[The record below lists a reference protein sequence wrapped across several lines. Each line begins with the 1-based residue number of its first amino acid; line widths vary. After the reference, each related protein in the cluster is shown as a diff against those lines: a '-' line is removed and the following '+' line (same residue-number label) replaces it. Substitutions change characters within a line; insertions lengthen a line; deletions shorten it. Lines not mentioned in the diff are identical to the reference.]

1 MGRSS
6 IQMELPSRPISTGN
20 LVTPTKTNMPTTISE
35 KNGEI
40 VVSFTAT
47 EIMKLFGVYR
57 TQPKNPSHTLDSDSQ
72 LIEVAKSLGATHLRF
87 PLYDD
92 GWIVKEEKGGFLPL
106 ARYGNYDDG
115 RFWVTRTSG
124 SYFPRDMRD
133 KLMELPNE

>member
-1 MGRSS
+1 MGPSNT
-6 IQMELPSRPISTGN
+6 QMGLPTQPISTAN
-20 LVTPTKTNMPTTISE
+20 LERTTRTEMVKTVSQS
-35 KNGEI
+35 NGDI

-57 TQPKNPSHTLDSDSQ
+57 TQPKNPSHTIDSESQ
-72 LIEVAKSLGATHLRF
+72 LIEFAKSLGATHLRF

-115 RFWVTRTSG
+115 RFG
-124 SYFPRDMRD
+124 
-133 KLMELPNE
+133 